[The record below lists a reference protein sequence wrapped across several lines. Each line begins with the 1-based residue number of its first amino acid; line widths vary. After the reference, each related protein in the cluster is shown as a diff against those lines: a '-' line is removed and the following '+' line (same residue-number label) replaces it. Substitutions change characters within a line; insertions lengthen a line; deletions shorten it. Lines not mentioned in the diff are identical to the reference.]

1 MRWLW
6 IDRFVEFVRGQRAVA
21 LKCIA
26 LTEEQIDN
34 YTPIYPVMPNSLIVE
49 GMAQTGGLLV
59 GEMGEFKNRVVLA
72 KLSKAL
78 FHRPA
83 TPGETLRYTAV
94 VQSVQP
100 DGAIVA
106 TTSHVGD
113 ELQAEAEM
121 WFAFLDERF
130 PGKTLFEPVDLMRML
145 QVFRLFEVATLPD
158 GSPVGPPEW
167 MLEAEREWEANLP
180 HKAGA

>member
-6 IDRFVEFVRGQRAVA
+6 IDQFVEFVRGKRAVA

-59 GEMGEFKNRVVLA
+59 GEMGEFKDRVVLA
-72 KLSKAL
+72 KLSKAI

-83 TPGETLRYTAV
+83 VPGETLRYTAIV
-94 VQSVQP
+94 ESAQP
-100 DGAIVA
+100 DGAIVT

-113 ELQAEAEM
+113 QLQAEAEM
-121 WFAFLDERF
+121 WFAFLDDRF
-130 PGKTLFEPVDLMRML
+130 
-145 QVFRLFEVATLPD
+145 
-158 GSPVGPPEW
+158 
-167 MLEAEREWEANLP
+167 
-180 HKAGA
+180 

>member
-21 LKCIA
+21 LKCVA

-34 YTPIYPVMPNSLIVE
+34 YMPIYPVMPNSLIVE

-59 GEMGEFKNRVVLA
+59 GEMSGFKNRVVLA
-72 KLSKAL
+72 KLSKAV
-78 FHRPA
+78 FHRLA

-94 VQSVQP
+94 VESVQP
-100 DGAIVA
+100 DGAVVA

-113 ELQAEAEM
+113 ELQAETEM
-121 WFAFLDERF
+121 WFAFLDDRF

-158 GSPVGPPEW
+158 GTSIGPPDW
-167 MLEAEREWEANLP
+167 MLEAERDWEAGLP
-180 HKAGA
+180 HKAGV

>member
-1 MRWLW
+1 MRWFW

-34 YTPIYPVMPNSLIVE
+34 YTPIYPLMPNSLIVE

-72 KLSKAL
+72 KLSKAV
-78 FHRPA
+78 FYRPA
-83 TPGETLRYTAV
+83 TPGNTLRYTAT
-94 VQSVQP
+94 VQSAQP

-106 TTSHVGD
+106 TTSHLGD

-130 PGKTLFEPVDLMRML
+130 PGKTLFEPVDLLRML
-145 QVFRLFEVATLPD
+145 QVFYLFEVATLPD
-158 GSPVGPPEW
+158 GTPIGPPEW
-167 MLEAEREWEANLP
+167 MLEAEREWEASLP